1 MSYQTVLLS
10 INAVACGLIA
20 VRLLM
25 YRRQGAAYRFA
36 GAGFAYALIIACAAV
51 VIRVVTGH
59 YLFADWAETLINLT
73 LCAAVYTARGN
84 VMHLF
89 RRKVDD

>member
-1 MSYQTVLLS
+1 VSYQTVLLS

-25 YRRQGAAYRFA
+25 YRRHGAVHRMV
-36 GAGFAYALIIACAAV
+36 GAWFAYALIVACAAV

-59 YLFADWAETLINLT
+59 YPFADWAETLINLT

-89 RRKVDD
+89 RRKVDE